1 MSEERRRVLELLSSK
16 KISTEE
22 ADRLMTAIE
31 ETPALPRTD
40 QTLVIPRKRARYL
53 RIMVDTPTE
62 KVDLRIPLFLLRAGM
77 KLAGLLPRSA
87 RESVTSAFQ
96 DKGIDIDISR
106 RADLESLIDGLA
118 DLNISAESN
127 VPGKTERVRIFCE

>member
-22 ADRLMTAIE
+22 AERLMSAIE

-40 QTLVIPRKRARYL
+40 QTLVVPRKRVRYL
-53 RIMVDTPTE
+53 RIMADTPTE

-127 VPGKTERVRIFCE
+127 LPGKTERVRIFCE

>member
-22 ADRLMTAIE
+22 AERLMAAIE
-31 ETPALPRTD
+31 ESPPSSRPD
-40 QTLVIPRKRARYL
+40 QTLVIPRRRVRYL
-53 RIMVDTPTE
+53 RIMADSATE
-62 KVDLRIPLFLLRAGM
+62 KVDVRIPLFLLRAGM

-96 DKGIDIDISR
+96 DQGIDIDVGR

-118 DLNISAESN
+118 DLDISAESS
-127 VPGKTERVRIFCE
+127 VPGKPERVRIFCE

>member
-22 ADRLMTAIE
+22 AERLMAAIE
-31 ETPALPRTD
+31 ESPVPRTD

-53 RIMVDTPTE
+53 RIMADTPTE
-62 KVDLRIPLFLLRAGM
+62 KVDVRIPLFLLRAGM

-87 RESVTSAFQ
+87 RDSVTSAFQ

-127 VPGKTERVRIFCE
+127 APGKTERVRIFCE